1 MGAKKIMQNEKNS
14 CDGYDGKSARL
25 FVLAFDA
32 FMQTQPCENSALVKM
47 SKERQYE
54 FRISSRCICL

>member
-1 MGAKKIMQNEKNS
+1 MGAKKIMLNEKNS

-25 FVLAFDA
+25 FVLAFDV

-47 SKERQYE
+47 VKGEAV
-54 FRISSRCICL
+54 